1 MDSNFKILY
10 AMVAIFFT
18 MLSINT
24 SNITIIAN
32 KNVDYRCIAYKFSKS
47 DAINLFENSVLENC

>member
-1 MDSNFKILY
+1 
-10 AMVAIFFT
+10 MVAIFFT